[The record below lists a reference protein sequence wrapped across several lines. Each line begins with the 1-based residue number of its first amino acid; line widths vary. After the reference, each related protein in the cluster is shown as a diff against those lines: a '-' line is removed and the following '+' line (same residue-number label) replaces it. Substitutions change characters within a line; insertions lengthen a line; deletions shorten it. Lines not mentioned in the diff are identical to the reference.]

1 MTHQQVSL
9 ASETDRFLAKITF
22 LEQFSDDRLSQFNL
36 VLPGDEITREPG
48 YIQ

>member
-1 MTHQQVSL
+1 MSQQLVSL
-9 ASETDRFLAKITF
+9 ASETDKFLSKITF
-22 LEQFSDDRLSQFNL
+22 LSQFSDDNLNQFNL